1 VGLGNRHRVL
11 IITFC
16 NPVLLVL
23 VLAPETRSG
32 RRFAILFGPFS
43 LLTVQR
49 LLLDGDKPVRLGG
62 RAFDI
67 LADLVDRAGEVVT
80 VEELP
85 RLIMSLTQ

>member
-1 VGLGNRHRVL
+1 MRLGHRQRLL

-16 NPVLLVL
+16 NPARLVL
-23 VLAPETRSG
+23 VLAPETCSG
-32 RRFAILFGPFS
+32 RRVAIWFGPFS

-62 RAFDI
+62 CAFDI
-67 LADLVDRAGEVVT
+67 LAALVDRAGEVVT

-85 RLIMSLTQ
+85 RLIMSLAQ